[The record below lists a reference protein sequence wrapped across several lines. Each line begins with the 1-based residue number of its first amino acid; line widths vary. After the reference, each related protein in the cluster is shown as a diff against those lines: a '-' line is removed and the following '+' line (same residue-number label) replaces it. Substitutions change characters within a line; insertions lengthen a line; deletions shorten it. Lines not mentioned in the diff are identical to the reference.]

1 MKWQDDINGKEASM
15 KFIYEGKEVEI
26 DGRCDD
32 RKCVFNVGAFCQ
44 RSPGNEFKCKL
55 EKEKDNKNASKNT

>member
-1 MKWQDDINGKEASM
+1 M

-26 DGRCDD
+26 DGKCDD